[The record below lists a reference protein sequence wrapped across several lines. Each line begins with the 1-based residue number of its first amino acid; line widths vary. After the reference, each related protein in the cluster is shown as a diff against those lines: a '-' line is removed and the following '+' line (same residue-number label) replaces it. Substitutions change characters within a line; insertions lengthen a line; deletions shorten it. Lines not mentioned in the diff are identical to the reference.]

1 MSRVAIVTGAGTG
14 VGKATAVKLSDV
26 GYTVILIGRRE
37 DKLEET
43 KKVCNTHAVVLP
55 MDVSKE
61 TNVKKCFEMVQN
73 KFSRLDLLFNN
84 AGTFLSSKTIDK
96 INFNEWKDVIEV
108 NLNGMFLFSKY
119 AFTLMKNQSP
129 MGGRIINNGSVSST
143 TPRPGSIAYTAAKH
157 AVTGMT
163 KSLALDGRP
172 FDIVCSQIDIGNADT
187 PMTKGIQNGIVQADG
202 TVKKEPTFDPEYVAD
217 AVLHLVSLPLDTN
230 ILNMTIMASKMPFV
244 GRG

>member
-14 VGKATAVKLSDV
+14 VGKATAVKLSDA
-26 GYTVILIGRRE
+26 GFTVILIGRRE

-43 KKVCNTHAVVLP
+43 KKACNAHAVVLP
-55 MDVSKE
+55 LDVSKE
-61 TNVKKCFEMVQN
+61 TDVKKCFEMVQN
-73 KFSRLDLLFNN
+73 TFSRLDLLFNN

-96 INFNEWKDVIEV
+96 INFNEWKEVIEV
-108 NLNGMFLFSKY
+108 NLNGIFLFSKY
-119 AFTLMKNQSP
+119 AFALMKNQSP
-129 MGGRIINNGSVSST
+129 KGGRIINNGSVSSI
-143 TPRPGSIAYTAAKH
+143 TPRPGSIAYTATKH

-172 FDIVCSQIDIGNADT
+172 FGIVCSQINIGNADT

-202 TVKKEPTFDPEYVAD
+202 SIRKETTFDTEHVAD
-217 AVLHLVSLPLDTN
+217 AVLHIASLPLNTN
-230 ILNMTIMASKMPFV
+230 ILNMTIMASNMPFI